1 MSLLAVRDL
10 TVRYGALEAA
20 RGVSFA
26 LEEGEALALI
36 GPNGAGKTSVLKGI
50 LGLARA
56 EGEVRLQGEPLPHRT
71 PEALLQRGVVLV
83 PEGPALFPGLSV
95 EDNLLLG
102 GFARFRRGEDL
113 RADLKRVYALF
124 PRLEER
130 RRQAAGTLSGGEQ
143 QMLAIGRAL
152 MARPRLLLLDEPSL
166 GLAPLVVQE
175 IFRTLAALKGEGV
188 TLLLVEQ
195 NAKMALSLADRG
207 VVLEAGEVALSGRA
221 EELRANPRVVEA
233 YLGAA
238 REVEGG

>member
-1 MSLLAVRDL
+1 
-10 TVRYGALEAA
+10 
-20 RGVSFA
+20 
-26 LEEGEALALI
+26 
-36 GPNGAGKTSVLKGI
+36 
-50 LGLARA
+50 
-56 EGEVRLQGEPLPHRT
+56 
-71 PEALLQRGVVLV
+71 
-83 PEGPALFPGLSV
+83 
-95 EDNLLLG
+95 
-102 GFARFRRGEDL
+102 
-113 RADLKRVYALF
+113 
-124 PRLEER
+124 
-130 RRQAAGTLSGGEQ
+130 
-143 QMLAIGRAL
+143 MLAIVRAL
-152 MARPRLLLLDEPSL
+152 MASPRLLLLDEPSL